1 LLDKLRTD
9 LRKRRLAPPQ
19 SKARALLA
27 RNVVLISREALW
39 SAVAQPP
46 LSVGAILFL
55 LLLACNPPSHT
66 PAQSSNEPKIH
77 ATVVTIQTTIQP
89 SNKSYVHTLL
99 IANDRASSGDEV
111 DEWRLFDFRQKQVT
125 FVDDL
130 AKTHRNESFDDVV
143 TSHRERFARDIPDG
157 IPRAQFD
164 VTGVQKTLQG
174 VLAKQSIIRCGAY
187 RRELWIAS
195 HPLIPKGLFAI
206 LQASAPVS
214 SPLAGVMR
222 AVDDA
227 LLEVQGFPLA
237 DHAELPYENTK
248 MIVDNTVVKIE
259 QRDVPASWL
268 KIGVDYREVKSGQAG
283 TGRTQSK

>member
-1 LLDKLRTD
+1 
-9 LRKRRLAPPQ
+9 
-19 SKARALLA
+19 LLA
-27 RNVVLISREALW
+27 RNLVLISREALW
-39 SAVAQPP
+39 TAVAQPP
-46 LSVGAILFL
+46 LSVGATLFL
-55 LLLACNPPSHT
+55 LLVACNPPSHP

-89 SNKSYVHTLL
+89 SHKSYVHTLF
-99 IANDRASSGDEV
+99 IANDRARSGDEV

-130 AKTHRNESFDDVV
+130 AKTHRSESFDDVV
-143 TSHRERFARDIPDG
+143 TAHREQIARAVPG
-157 IPRAQFD
+157 GMSRAQFD
-164 VTGVQKTLQG
+164 VTGMQKTLQG
-174 VLAKQSIIRCGAY
+174 VLAKQSIIKLGAY

-195 HPLIPKGLFAI
+195 HPLIPKGLFAM
-206 LQASAPVS
+206 LQASEPVS

-222 AVDDA
+222 AVDEA

-248 MIVDNTVVKIE
+248 MVVDHIVVKIE

-268 KIGVDYREVKSGQAG
+268 KIGADYREVKSGQAG
-283 TGRTQSK
+283 TGRTQPK